1 MVLIMLAIPSACTD
15 NGTSDTNEEE
25 GPFVEVVRGI
35 VLEVDAESL
44 ISLDALEVQDES
56 GAVWHFVGRGKV
68 VPGFTPSHLS
78 EHKLLGL
85 AVEVS
90 FYREGEVLVLEDI
103 SD

>member
-15 NGTSDTNEEE
+15 NGTSDTNEE

-56 GAVWHFVGRGKV
+56 GEIWRFEGRGKV

-78 EHKLLGL
+78 EHKLMGL
-85 AVEVS
+85 NVEVS
-90 FYREGEVLVLEDI
+90 FYREGEVLVLDGI